1 MGLLVGGGG
10 LLLSYDY
17 LEPAGFTRSLIRR
30 CMDKSPMPVDC
41 TEAGAAA
48 PIAPLD
54 QLALWSAPALST
66 LSVGAPLVCWTQA
79 GNLKDGVD
87 AADASRRAQREGSS
101 SPQGVA
107 PWEQRSPK
115 QSESQHRRG
124 LRVRQSWH

>member
-87 AADASRRAQREGSS
+87 AADAINTICAWLMDLIACPTEWNVLLTIRNDNPLYGGDT
-101 SPQGVA
+101 PPTVA
-107 PWEQRSPK
+107 
-115 QSESQHRRG
+115 
-124 LRVRQSWH
+124 